1 MPIEVLTKAE
11 AEILERMFHSVLP
24 FRVCHHF
31 WSCIRSQ
38 FNTRI
43 CQFCTKLHIRN
54 VKRDI
59 FEKKKIF
66 NVRNTIP
73 ILINSTVVLVSE
85 VTLFVHLRRSKD
97 NDRAYAQKNFGVL
110 QYEEITFV
118 FSLFKHYLDII
129 GRIVLNHCD
138 KYLLLLYQIM
148 FAQEMF

>member
-1 MPIEVLTKAE
+1 
-11 AEILERMFHSVLP
+11 MFHSVLP

-73 ILINSTVVLVSE
+73 ILINSTVVFVPE

-97 NDRAYAQKNFGVL
+97 TDRAHSKKNFGVL
-110 QYEEITFV
+110 QYEDITSA

-129 GRIVLNHCD
+129 GRIVLSHCD
-138 KYLLLLYQIM
+138 KYLLPLYQIM

>member
-1 MPIEVLTKAE
+1 MPIEVLPKAE

-43 CQFCTKLHIRN
+43 YQFCTKLHIRN

-138 KYLLLLYQIM
+138 KYLLPLYQIM